1 MLKPKFGGILI
12 YFLIKYIV
20 VYVLFIFIYHNY
32 GMIEHIKDIETSIDL
47 FFYLWMVLFL
57 PLTDVVIF
65 SLPFLFLFRLNN
77 KIYLM
82 ACLIIILILEYL
94 VYVYF
99 TSQEIMSSKGIAIEL
114 IGLVLF
120 CYLFYRR
127 IFRRTSTSSKN

>member
-20 VYVLFIFIYHNY
+20 VYVLFILIYHNY

-82 ACLIIILILEYL
+82 GCLIIILILEYL

-120 CYLFYRR
+120 CCLFYRR